1 VDNRRIAEF
10 ATGNCELRKRF
21 PMLQIMIW
29 DAQTNARA
37 EIQGPP
43 NLGSWF
49 VRPAIAGP
57 GSREPSRVASRP
69 CGFDP
74 RARADHAHRGRNEK
88 SVLCPAATC
97 TKVRPYLTLPR
108 YRTAARTLHIPWER
122 SRFAPGLRPGSA
134 FVIGGIQKLLDFPA
148 AIRAGS
154 GSGGPADRGPRSIR
168 RTSRSR

>member
-1 VDNRRIAEF
+1 VDDRRIAEF

-21 PMLQIMIW
+21 PMLQIMMW

-49 VRPAIAGP
+49 VRPASAGP
-57 GSREPSRVASRP
+57 GSREPSLRSVSAVRLRSSRKSRSCASGQKRKIGP
-69 CGFDP
+69 LSSSHLHKG
-74 RARADHAHRGRNEK
+74 
-88 SVLCPAATC
+88 PALS
-97 TKVRPYLTLPR
+97 YLAAIP
-108 YRTAARTLHIPWER
+108 ARTLHIPWER
-122 SRFAPGLRPGSA
+122 FRFAPGLRPGSA